1 MTGGVGPMA
10 CPSLLMQNIEF
21 KAELRNLE
29 AARQQCRL
37 LGPSAL
43 VCLCSATRIFGWRTA
58 GSSGARSMASAIQW
72 VYYHRPDRVSP
83 RMSNYTILT
92 DVQAKRRWG
101 TRSLKPWLVV
111 DKTRELWTFGE
122 LRINLDVVKGLGT
135 FLEFEAVVSRRFNVK
150 ACHELI
156 ARLRESFA
164 PLLGEP
170 ISVSYSDL
178 MQAQLADAV

>member
-1 MTGGVGPMA
+1 
-10 CPSLLMQNIEF
+10 MQNIEF

-37 LGPSAL
+37 LGAVNEGRL
-43 VCLCSATRIFGWRTA
+43 TQRDTYFRMADGRLKKRVV
-58 GSSGARSMASAIQW
+58 SGKHIEW

-92 DVQAKRRWG
+92 DTQAKRRWG

-111 DKTRELWTFGE
+111 EKTRDLWIFGE
-122 LRINLDVVKGLGT
+122 VRIHLDDVKDLGC
-135 FLEFEAVVSRRFNVK
+135 FIEFEAIVSRRFNVK
-150 ACHELI
+150 ACHEAV
-156 ARLRESFA
+156 ARLREAFI

-178 MQAQLADAV
+178 MQMQLADAA

>member
-1 MTGGVGPMA
+1 
-10 CPSLLMQNIEF
+10 MQNIEF

-29 AARQQCRL
+29 AARQQCHL
-37 LGPSAL
+37 LGAQ
-43 VCLCSATRIFGWRTA
+43 CA
-58 GSSGARSMASAIQW
+58 GVFVQRDTYFRMADGRLKRREIDRKMIQW
-72 VYYHRPDRVSP
+72 VYYHRPDRISP

-92 DVQAKRRWG
+92 DAQAKRRWG

-111 DKTRELWTFGE
+111 DKTREMWTFGE

-135 FLEFEAVVSRRFNVK
+135 FLEFEAVVSRRFTVK

>member
-1 MTGGVGPMA
+1 
-10 CPSLLMQNIEF
+10 MQNIEF
-21 KAELRNLE
+21 KAELRNVE

-37 LGPSAL
+37 LGAECEGRFKQRDTYFRMADGRL
-43 VCLCSATRIFGWRTA
+43 KKRETEG
-58 GSSGARSMASAIQW
+58 RSVQW

-92 DVQAKRRWG
+92 DTQAKRRWG
-101 TRSLKPWLVV
+101 TRSLRPWLVV
-111 DKTRELWTFGE
+111 EKTREVWTLGDVRIHIDEVTE
-122 LRINLDVVKGLGT
+122 LGN
-135 FLEFEAVVSRRFNVK
+135 FLEFEALVSRRFNVK
-150 ACHELI
+150 TCHEAI

-178 MQAQLADAV
+178 QQQQLADTPT

>member
-1 MTGGVGPMA
+1 
-10 CPSLLMQNIEF
+10 MQNIEF
-21 KAELRNLE
+21 KAELRNIE

-37 LGPSAL
+37 LDAQH
-43 VCLCSATRIFGWRTA
+43 A
-58 GSSGARSMASAIQW
+58 GRFTQRDTYFRMADGRLKRREIDGKAMQW

-101 TRSLKPWLVV
+101 TRSLRPWLVV
-111 DKTRELWTFGE
+111 DKSRDLWILGE
-122 LRINLDVVKGLGT
+122 VRIHLDDVKGLGT
-135 FLEFEAVVSRRFNVK
+135 FLELEAVVSRRFNVK
-150 ACHELI
+150 ACHEAI

-178 MQAQLADAV
+178 MQMQLADAS